1 MDKDC
6 HEIWNNCLK
15 VIKANTAPQ
24 AYKTWFEPIKPV
36 SFNDNMLTIQVP
48 TQFFYEFLETHYIKL
63 LRMTIDRVIGVNGR
77 LEYSIVMD
85 DSGSDGPV
93 VVRMPNC
100 GPVNTQNPPV
110 QIPIDID
117 KKAKDDAI
125 TPFILPGLKKLE
137 IESQLNENYS
147 FDNFVT
153 GDCNLLARQ
162 AGNTIAKMPGR
173 TSFNPLFIYSPTG
186 LGKTHIVHAIGLETK
201 KNFPNLTVLY
211 VNAEQFIQQFMSSCK
226 NKTRND
232 FVRFYQSIDVLIVDD
247 IEFMAGKA
255 KTQDA
260 FFHIFNH
267 LQQNCKQLVFT
278 CDKPPAELKDME
290 PRLLSRFKWGLFAEL
305 QMPDYDTRKSI
316 LKKKAYNEGIELPE
330 DVIDYVAENVK
341 TNVREMEGFLI
352 SLMAQSSLNK
362 KAITVN
368 LAKQMVSRYVNNSTP
383 ELTIGYIIGVVCE
396 SMLITQ
402 DEFFSKTRKRNIV
415 QARQLTMYFAKK
427 YTKSSLISIGQE
439 CGGKD
444 HATVIHA
451 LKTVE
456 NLIETDKQFRQIA
469 LDIEKNLS

>member
-1 MDKDC
+1 M
-6 HEIWNNCLK
+6 
-15 VIKANTAPQ
+15 
-24 AYKTWFEPIKPV
+24 
-36 SFNDNMLTIQVP
+36 
-48 TQFFYEFLETHYIKL
+48 
-63 LRMTIDRVIGVNGR
+63 
-77 LEYSIVMD
+77 
-85 DSGSDGPV
+85 
-93 VVRMPNC
+93 
-100 GPVNTQNPPV
+100 
-110 QIPIDID
+110 
-117 KKAKDDAI
+117 
-125 TPFILPGLKKLE
+125 
-137 IESQLNENYS
+137 
-147 FDNFVT
+147 
-153 GDCNLLARQ
+153 
-162 AGNTIAKMPGR
+162 
-173 TSFNPLFIYSPTG
+173 
-186 LGKTHIVHAIGLETK
+186 GKTHIVHAIGLETK

-305 QMPDYDTRKSI
+305 QMPDYETRRNI

-368 LAKQMVSRYVNNSTP
+368 LAKQKAV
-383 ELTIGYIIGVVCE
+383 
-396 SMLITQ
+396 
-402 DEFFSKTRKRNIV
+402 
-415 QARQLTMYFAKK
+415 
-427 YTKSSLISIGQE
+427 
-439 CGGKD
+439 GK
-444 HATVIHA
+444 
-451 LKTVE
+451 
-456 NLIETDKQFRQIA
+456 
-469 LDIEKNLS
+469 

>member
-93 VVRMPNC
+93 VMRMPNS

-211 VNAEQFIQQFMSSCK
+211 VNAEQFIQQFMSS
-226 NKTRND
+226 
-232 FVRFYQSIDVLIVDD
+232 IDVLIVDD

-305 QMPDYDTRKSI
+305 QMPDYETRRNI

-427 YTKSSLISIGQE
+427 YTKSSLINIGNE

>member
-1 MDKDC
+1 
-6 HEIWNNCLK
+6 
-15 VIKANTAPQ
+15 
-24 AYKTWFEPIKPV
+24 
-36 SFNDNMLTIQVP
+36 
-48 TQFFYEFLETHYIKL
+48 
-63 LRMTIDRVIGVNGR
+63 MTIDRVIGVNGR

-93 VVRMPNC
+93 VMRMPNS

-305 QMPDYDTRKSI
+305 QMPDYETRRNI

-368 LAKQMVSRYVNNSTP
+368 LANRWSAVMS
-383 ELTIGYIIGVVCE
+383 II
-396 SMLITQ
+396 LH
-402 DEFFSKTRKRNIV
+402 RN
-415 QARQLTMYFAKK
+415 L
-427 YTKSSLISIGQE
+427 L
-439 CGGKD
+439 
-444 HATVIHA
+444 
-451 LKTVE
+451 
-456 NLIETDKQFRQIA
+456 
-469 LDIEKNLS
+469 